1 MDRTLRRYSL
11 IILLIPL
18 KIGEILGNRIDM
30 LFIKNIIKGFLSGY
44 EDYTIIYM

>member
-1 MDRTLRRYSL
+1 MDRTLRRYWL

-30 LFIKNIIKGFLSGY
+30 LFHIPTKILL
-44 EDYTIIYM
+44 